1 MFWQEIKGST
11 VQLPLT
17 VSYKGTGLRR
27 FRFWVHLHDVV
38 FSLRQFGGHLKVV
51 HDWQN
56 KKDVSPVMLIQCST
70 WCPGFTEEFIDEMKE
85 TLAGSNL
92 HLLLLTALVTA
103 VQVSHTFIA
112 HSWSCRCSVSNLPE
126 ALDFFLVKD
135 ELTDHQYTYSSIKV
149 MWFSFTLN
157 ASSMYIKIS
166 INKSLAPS

>member
-1 MFWQEIKGST
+1 MRRQEIKDST

-38 FSLRQFGGHLKVV
+38 FSLRQFGGYIQVV
-51 HDWQN
+51 HQWQN
-56 KKDVSPVMLIQCST
+56 QKDLGPVMLIQCGAR
-70 WCPGFTEEFIDEMKE
+70 CPGFTEEFIDEMKE

-112 HSWSCRCSVSNLPE
+112 NSGS
-126 ALDFFLVKD
+126 
-135 ELTDHQYTYSSIKV
+135 
-149 MWFSFTLN
+149 
-157 ASSMYIKIS
+157 
-166 INKSLAPS
+166 